1 MCLSNIL
8 QLISTVFYVISALAL
23 IITLCVLIWYAWET
37 RGLRKETVRQT
48 ELSQRPY
55 VILIHTGSGLLSFE
69 NIGLSHALDVSI
81 DVQHMDVFLVRF
93 QPCHL
98 VRKGQKVKAGFL
110 LLGKDAEADEIIK
123 GFGSANIGFPFFE
136 THENIKDYP
145 LTVRYENI
153 EGTRYYT
160 RLEVRVDERRVII
173 KGSDKDKKPRS

>member
-1 MCLSNIL
+1 MCLSTIL
-8 QLISTVFYVISALAL
+8 DILTTGLLLA
-23 IITLCVLIWYAWET
+23 TLGVLIKYTVET
-37 RGLRKETVRQT
+37 TRLRKEAVRQT

-110 LLGKDAEADEIIK
+110 LVGKDAEADEIIR

-136 THENIKDYP
+136 THENIKDYL

-160 RLEVRVDERRVII
+160 QLEVRVDERRVII

>member
-1 MCLSNIL
+1 MCVVNFFESYGHI
-8 QLISTVFYVISALAL
+8 ISTTALL
-23 IITLCVLIWYAWET
+23 ITLGVLIWYAWET
-37 RGLRKETVRQT
+37 RGLRKEAVRQT

-69 NIGLSHALDVSI
+69 NIGLSHALDVSV
-81 DVQHMDVFLVRF
+81 DVQHMDVFLVRL

-110 LLGKDAEADEIIK
+110 LEGKDAEADEIIR
-123 GFGSANIGFPFFE
+123 GFGSGNIGFPFFE

-145 LTVRYENI
+145 LTVHYENI

-160 RLEVRVDERRVII
+160 QLEVRVKERRVVVL
-173 KGSDKDKKPRS
+173 KSEKSKV

>member
-1 MCLSNIL
+1 MCLSTIL
-8 QLISTVFYVISALAL
+8 DILTTGLLLA
-23 IITLCVLIWYAWET
+23 TLGVLIKYTVET
-37 RGLRKETVRQT
+37 TRLRKEAVRQT

-69 NIGLSHALDVSI
+69 NIGLSHALDVSV
-81 DVQHMDVFLVRF
+81 DVQHMDVFLVRL

-98 VRKGQKVKAGFL
+98 VRKDQKVKAGFL
-110 LLGKDAEADEIIK
+110 LEGKDAEADEIIR
-123 GFGSANIGFPFFE
+123 GFGSGNIGFPFFE

>member
-1 MCLSNIL
+1 M
-8 QLISTVFYVISALAL
+8 ISTIALVITMVVIIFYAF
-23 IITLCVLIWYAWET
+23 ET
-37 RGLRKETVRQT
+37 RKLRKETVKQT

-81 DVQHMDVFLVRF
+81 DIQHMDVFLVRF

-110 LLGKDAEADEIIK
+110 LIGKDAEAKEITK
-123 GFGSANIGFPFFE
+123 GFGSENIGFPFFE

-160 RLEVRVDERRVII
+160 RLEVRVDESRVII